1 MKILWIPEDW
11 VVDEIRN
18 SWGAAV
24 VGLLTAG
31 MDGAPKAPP
40 EASEAGIGAPP
51 EADPKVLNEAP
62 TEAGASLTRALP
74 KRTWSSISGVT
85 NSVLACS
92 SQKSI
97 LKS

>member
-1 MKILWIPEDW
+1 MLP
-11 VVDEIRN
+11 
-18 SWGAAV
+18 
-24 VGLLTAG
+24 TAG
-31 MDGAPKAPP
+31 MDGSPKAPP

-51 EADPKVLNEAP
+51 EAGPKVSPEAGLVGPRAP
-62 TEAGASLTRALP
+62 TKAGAAFTRALP

-97 LKS
+97 SKS